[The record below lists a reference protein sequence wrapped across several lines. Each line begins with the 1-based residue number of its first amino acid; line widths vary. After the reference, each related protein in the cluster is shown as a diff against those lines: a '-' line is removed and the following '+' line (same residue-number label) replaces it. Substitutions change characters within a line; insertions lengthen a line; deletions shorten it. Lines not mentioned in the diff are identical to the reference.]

1 MQIKEVMC
9 RQGAVSSA
17 HPLAT
22 SVGLSV
28 LQDGGNA
35 VDAAIAMAAATSV
48 LMPHMCGPG
57 GDAFILIYDA
67 ASGRT
72 TAIMGSGQAPRAA
85 TRQAILDRGYG
96 PKMPLFGA
104 LSVAVPGAVDAWF
117 TALRLF
123 GSRPASELFAPAI
136 RYAREGVPLSRDPA
150 GTIETAAARLA
161 KNPAAAAIYLK
172 PDGTAPAPG
181 DILVESDLGASLEE
195 LARHGPDTFYRG
207 DLAAAIV
214 RCMEEE
220 GGLIS
225 AEDLAEHKT
234 EVDEPLSV
242 NYHGYRVVTPR
253 IPSQGLILLEELAIA
268 EGFDL
273 AGMGF
278 GSVDAIHYMVESKK
292 LAFADRLAY
301 AGDPR
306 FVNVPLSGLLSPRY
320 AAVRGFH
327 IRAETTVERLPKAPH
342 GNPWAF
348 EGPAE
353 GDTTSFV
360 VVDAKG
366 NAVSFIHSL
375 SLVFGSGVVVP
386 GTGILLNNR
395 AGRGFTLEPGHPN
408 VIAPGKKTMHTLLCY
423 LVLDGDGRPYLVGG
437 TPGGDGQPQWNF
449 QTIVNILSFGLSPA
463 DAVTVPRWTS
473 SPGTDPATFDS
484 PVELRIEDRIAVDT
498 ITGLTARGH
507 TVKAVGP
514 WAAGGNVQLIRID
527 PKTGVRTAV
536 SDPRGSGAAAGY

>member
-1 MQIKEVMC
+1 MC
-9 RQGAVSSA
+9 RGGAAASA

-22 SVGLSV
+22 SVGLAV

-35 VDAAIAMAAATSV
+35 VDAAVAMAAATGV
-48 LMPHMCGPG
+48 LLPAMSGPG
-57 GDAFILIYDA
+57 GDAFILVHDA
-67 ASGRT
+67 ALGRT
-72 TAIMGSGQAPRAA
+72 TALMGSGQAPRAA
-85 TRQAILDRGYG
+85 TRQAYIDRGHG
-96 PKMPLFGA
+96 PRMPLFGA

-123 GSRPASELFAPAI
+123 GTRPAAELFAPAI
-136 RYAREGVPLSRDPA
+136 RYARQGAPLSRDA
-150 GTIETAAARLA
+150 ADHIASSAARLA
-161 KNPAAAAIYLK
+161 KNPAAAAIFLK

-181 DILVESDLGASLEE
+181 DTLVQSDLAGTLEE
-195 LARHGPDTFYRG
+195 LANHGPDAFYRG

-220 GGLIS
+220 GGLLS
-225 AEDLAEHKT
+225 AEDLAGQGT
-234 EVDEPLSV
+234 EVAEPLSV
-242 NYHGYRVVTPR
+242 NYHGYRVVAPR
-253 IPSQGLILLEELAIA
+253 LPSQGLILLEELAIA

-273 AGMGF
+273 AAMGF
-278 GSVDAIHYMVESKK
+278 GTADAIHYMVESKK

-327 IRAETTVERLPKAPH
+327 IRAETTVERLPKAPR

-360 VVDAKG
+360 VVDAQG

-375 SLVFGSGVVVP
+375 SLAFGSGMVVP

-423 LVLDGDGRPYLVGG
+423 IVLDENGRPYLVGG

-449 QTIVNILSFGLSPA
+449 QTIVNILAFGLSPA

-473 SPGTDPATFDS
+473 SPGTDPATIDQ
-484 PVELRIEDRIAVDT
+484 PVELRIEDRIGAD
-498 ITGLTARGH
+498 IIAALTARGH
-507 TVKAVGP
+507 VVRAVGP
-514 WAAGGNVQLIRID
+514 WAAGGNVQLIRVD
-527 PKTGVRTAV
+527 QTTGVRTAV
-536 SDPRGSGAAAGY
+536 SDPRGGGSAAGY